1 MALALLLIVLS
12 VGCASHPAADAPITP
27 EQYHHLAWKY
37 QQLYREELAFRAA
50 VRTAYTACLKETK

>member
-1 MALALLLIVLS
+1 MALALLLVVLA
-12 VGCASHPAADAPITP
+12 GCASHPAETAITP

-50 VRTAYTACLKETK
+50 VRTAYTACLNETK